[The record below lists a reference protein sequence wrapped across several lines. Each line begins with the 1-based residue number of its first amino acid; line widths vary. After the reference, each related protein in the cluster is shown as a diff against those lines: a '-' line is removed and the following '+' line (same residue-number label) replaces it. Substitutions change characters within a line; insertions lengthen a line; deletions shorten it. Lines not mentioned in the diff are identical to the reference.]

1 MNLNRRQ
8 FLQGSI
14 LVGLFTWLKLKF
26 PQLSM
31 ADDGSTPL
39 PACLPF
45 CLTSG
50 NPLVGSGSSLVQNRA
65 TILRRETENG
75 AVINISRRGLFT
87 GRLDR

>member
-1 MNLNRRQ
+1 MLNRRQ
-8 FLQGSI
+8 FLQLSC
-14 LVGLFTWLKLKF
+14 LSTFVLWLHSKF
-26 PQLSM
+26 PQLLK

-50 NPLVGSGSSLVQNRA
+50 NHLAGTGSSFVSNERA
-65 TILRRETENG
+65 IFTRRETENG

-87 GRLDR
+87 GRFDR

>member
-8 FLQGSI
+8 FLQGSLI
-14 LVGLFTWLKLKF
+14 VGLFTWLKLKF
-26 PQLSM
+26 PQLLK

-50 NPLVGSGSSLVQNRA
+50 NPLVGTGSSLVSRRA
-65 TILRRETENG
+65 TFTRRETENG

-87 GRLDR
+87 GRFDR